1 MSISEG
7 GGGGTVVIGLGNPL
21 MADDGLGIAALERLR
36 AAGAPSG
43 VELVDGGTWGMNLL
57 PLIEDAR
64 RVLLLDAI
72 DVGAAPG
79 TLVELERDEIPRLF
93 ARKLSPHEVDLRE
106 VLALAELRGT
116 LPEETAALGV
126 QPRDVELSTEL
137 TAEVAA
143 QVDALLERVIA
154 RLRKAGH
161 ACRRIADA
169 APDASVLPPDRT

>member
-1 MSISEG
+1 MNQAEH
-7 GGGGTVVIGLGNPL
+7 TLVLGLGNPL
-21 MADDGLGIAALERLR
+21 MGDDGLGLRALARLR
-36 AAGAPSG
+36 QEWEVEGAD
-43 VELVDGGTWGMNLL
+43 LVDGGTWGMNLL
-57 PLIEDAR
+57 PLIEDAP

-72 DVGAAPG
+72 DVGATPG
-79 TLVELERDEIPRLF
+79 TLVELERNEIPRLF

-116 LPEETAALGV
+116 LPQETAALGI

-143 QVDALLERVIA
+143 QVEVLLERVIA

-169 APDASVLPPDRT
+169 APDASVLPPDRP